1 MKISGLDVHK
11 DSIFWK
17 ITKVVKE
24 KNHYLCANFIAL
36 NDSLLRSLY
45 AGHPGVKAILSL
57 FQETE
62 TDIYLKGLTGS
73 AASMVCS
80 SAFTQSKKNHLL
92 CILNDLED
100 AGYFY
105 HDCCQI
111 LGETD
116 VLFFPSQF
124 KRNIR
129 YGQKDPA
136 NEILRTEVLSRLNN
150 TSQPCLI
157 ISYPE
162 AIAEK
167 VVSGNRLKNN
177 TLTINLDEK
186 IDSIFVADVLDSY
199 GFDRVDYVY
208 EPGQYA
214 VRGSIIDV
222 FSFSNEYPYR
232 IDFFGDEVESIR
244 SFDVETQ
251 LSKEKLDAVSIIS
264 AQSGEGDTTLF
275 SYLPDNTKIV
285 FRDQEWVY
293 DKFRSL
299 WNEVPVLTNEETF
312 ASLEQI
318 RLFLTPENVLK
329 ESIAKYTRI
338 HLSHA
343 QRSVHATLQQ
353 EASLLACSEAGAS
366 PFTQPRQETTPS
378 TNTII
383 NFSTEPQLSYHK
395 NFELVAASFKE
406 KMEEGYTLYV
416 LSNNEKQIKRIQ
428 SIFEDR
434 GDDIRF
440 TPIEQTLHEGFVD
453 KTLHIC
459 LFTDHQLFDRFHKY
473 NLKSD
478 RARSGK
484 IALSL
489 KELQQF
495 QHGDYLVHIDHGI
508 GKFGGLLRTDINGK
522 MQEVIKMTFLNDDMI
537 FVSIHNLH
545 KISKYRGKDNEPP
558 RLNKLGSGAWE
569 NLKDRTKKKVK
580 DIAKDLILLYS
591 RRREEKGFSFSP
603 DTYLQ
608 KELEASFIYEDTP
621 DQLKATNDIKQDMEN
636 SRPMDR
642 LVCGDVGFGKTE
654 VAIRAA
660 FKAVV
665 DGKQVAV
672 LVPTTLLAF
681 QHYNTFRER
690 LADFPVTVDYISRAR
705 TAKKTTEMLQK
716 LKEGKIDVL
725 VGTHR
730 LISKDV
736 HFKDL
741 GLLIVDEEQKFGVG
755 VKERLKQLKVNVDT
769 LTLTATPIPRTL
781 QFSLMGARDLSNI
794 STPPPNR
801 YPIQTEIHRF
811 SSDIIREAVNFEMS
825 RNGQV
830 FIVNNRIANLNNLA
844 DLVKKGIP
852 DARVAIGHGQMDP
865 AILEQTIL
873 DFANYEYDV
882 LVATSIIENGID
894 MPNAN
899 TIIVNN
905 AHHFG
910 LSDLHQLRGRVGR
923 SNQKAFCYLL
933 SPPLSDM
940 TSEARRRLQAI
951 ENFSELGSGIHI
963 AMQDLDIRGA
973 GNMLGAEQSGFIADL
988 GYETY
993 QKILSEAVQELKN
1006 EDFSDLYKDENRID
1020 TGENYVTE
1028 TNVESDLELL
1038 FQSDYIPNDSERILL
1053 YRELDGM
1060 ENEADIEQFRAKLQ
1074 DRFGTIPE
1082 KGEEL
1087 IRIVRLRRIAKKL
1100 GIDKIVLKNGYMTIH
1115 LVTNPE
1121 SSYYQS
1127 VAFDK
1132 LLEFAKN
1139 NPKICR
1145 LSERNNRRLLSI
1157 QNIDSVEKAVKVVNN
1172 IS

>member
-1 MKISGLDVHK
+1 
-11 DSIFWK
+11 
-17 ITKVVKE
+17 
-24 KNHYLCANFIAL
+24 L
-36 NDSLLRSLY
+36 NDSLLQRLY
-45 AGHPGVKAILSL
+45 SRHPGVEAVLSL
-57 FQETE
+57 VNETG

-73 AASMVCS
+73 AASVVCAS
-80 SAFTQSKKNHLL
+80 VFARLKENHLL
-92 CILNDLED
+92 CILNDLEE

-105 HDCCQI
+105 HDCCQA

-116 VLFFPSQF
+116 VFFFPSLF
-124 KRNIR
+124 KRRIR
-129 YGQKDPA
+129 YGQRDAA
-136 NEILRTEVLSRLNN
+136 NEILRMEVLNRLNT

-157 ISYPE
+157 VTYPE
-162 AIAEK
+162 ALAEK

-177 TLTINLDEK
+177 TLSICRNEK
-186 IDSIFVADVLDSY
+186 IDTTFVSDVLDSY
-199 GFDRVDYVY
+199 GFEWVDYVY

-232 IDFFGDEVESIR
+232 IDFLGDTVDSIR

-251 LSKEKLDAVSIIS
+251 LSKEKLDAISILS
-264 AQSGEGDTTLF
+264 AQSGAGDTTLF
-275 SYLPDNTKIV
+275 SYLPDRTKIV
-285 FRDQEWVY
+285 FRNEQWVCEQ
-293 DKFRSL
+293 FQSL
-299 WNEVPVLTNEETF
+299 WKEEPVLTNEETF
-312 ASLEQI
+312 ASLDQI
-318 RLFLTPENVLK
+318 RLLLTPPEEMEQLLR
-329 ESIAKYTRI
+329 KYTGI
-338 HLSHA
+338 HLGGLSGD
-343 QRSVHATLQQ
+343 
-353 EASLLACSEAGAS
+353 EAGRRIV
-366 PFTQPRQETTPS
+366 PFA
-378 TNTII
+378 
-383 NFSTEPQLSYHK
+383 TEPQLSYHK
-395 NFELVAASFKE
+395 NFEWVAASFKE
-406 KMEEGYTLYV
+406 KMDEGYTLYV

-434 GDDIRF
+434 GDPVRF
-440 TPIEQTLHEGFVD
+440 IPAMQTLHEGFID
-453 KTLHIC
+453 KTLHVC

-473 NLKSD
+473 NLKSEK
-478 RARSGK
+478 ARSGK

-495 QHGDYLVHIDHGI
+495 QPGDYLVHIDHGV
-508 GKFGGLLRTDINGK
+508 GKFGGLLRTEINGK
-522 MQEVIKMTFLNDDMI
+522 TQEVIKMTYLNEDMI

-545 KISKYRGKDNEPP
+545 KISKYKGKDNESP

-569 NLKDRTKKKVK
+569 NLKDRTRKKVK

-591 RRREEKGFSFSP
+591 QRRDEQGFAFSP

-621 DQLKATNDIKQDMEN
+621 DQLKATNDVKQDME
-636 SRPMDR
+636 SARLMDR

-660 FKAVV
+660 FKAVT
-665 DGKQVAV
+665 DGKQAV
-672 LVPTTLLAF
+672 VLAPTTLLAF

-690 LADFPVTVDYISRAR
+690 LADFPVTVDYLSRAR
-705 TAKKTTEMLQK
+705 PAGKTKEILQK

-730 LISKDV
+730 IIGKDV

-755 VKERLKQLKVNVDT
+755 VKEKLRQMKINIDT

-801 YPIQTEIHRF
+801 YPIHTEVHRF

-830 FIVNNRIANLNNLA
+830 FIINNRISNLQDVA
-844 DLVKKGIP
+844 DLVKKEVP
-852 DARVAIGHGQMDP
+852 DARIAIGHGQMDP

-882 LVATSIIENGID
+882 LVATAIIENGID
-894 MPNAN
+894 IPNAN
-899 TIIVNN
+899 TILVNN

-923 SNQKAFCYLL
+923 SNHKAFCYLL
-933 SPPLSDM
+933 SPPLSDI
-940 TSEARRRLQAI
+940 TPEARRRLQAI
-951 ENFSELGSGIHI
+951 EHFSELGSGIHI

-1006 EDFSDLYKDENRID
+1006 EEFADLYKDENQID
-1020 TGENYVTE
+1020 SGENYVAE

-1038 FQSDYIPNDSERILL
+1038 FPADYIPNDSERILL

-1060 ENEADIEQFRAKLQ
+1060 ENEADVERFRIRLQ
-1074 DRFGTIPE
+1074 DRFGPIPE

-1087 IRIVRLRRIAKKL
+1087 IQIVRLRRIAKKL
-1100 GIDKIVLKNGYMTIH
+1100 GIDKIILKNGKMTIY

-1121 SSYYQS
+1121 SPYYQS
-1127 VAFDK
+1127 AAFDK

-1139 NPKICR
+1139 RAKICR
-1145 LSERNNRRLLSI
+1145 LSEKNNRRLLSV
-1157 QNIDSVEKAVKVVNN
+1157 QQIDSVRKALSVIEE
-1172 IS
+1172 ISQQ